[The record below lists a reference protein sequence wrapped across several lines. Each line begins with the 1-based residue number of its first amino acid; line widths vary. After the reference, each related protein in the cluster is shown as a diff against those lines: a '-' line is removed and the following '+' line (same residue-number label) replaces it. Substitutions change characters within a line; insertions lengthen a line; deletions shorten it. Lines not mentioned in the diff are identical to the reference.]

1 MFGFV
6 LPLCF
11 RVVRWLSLGS
21 CRTRT
26 DGWLCERNIL
36 SSVCLMGLFTP
47 HMLYDSIVKRDMGIM
62 VVGVIRMC
70 VVFC

>member
-6 LPLCF
+6 LPLCL

-26 DGWLCERNIL
+26 EGWFCERNIL

-47 HMLYDSIVKRDMGIM
+47 HMLYDNIVKRDMDIM
-62 VVGVIRMC
+62 IVGVTRMR